1 MLHTLHN
8 VTFMFLEWNLQR
20 ISFFKV
26 NLSSSNQLEFQS
38 SFVALCYDKPK
49 DMFMN
54 FVYNYVLTN
63 PELEK

>member
-1 MLHTLHN
+1 M
-8 VTFMFLEWNLQR
+8 ESQR

-38 SFVALCYDKPK
+38 SIVALCYDKPK

-63 PELEK
+63 HELEK